1 MDSQDS
7 TVWKPPEEIEGIVL
21 DASTL
26 FGEKSGIAVPVPNM
40 TELLEAAAARYGR
53 KTVIVKSLRMLETD
67 VASALARSG
76 IDVLIA
82 EPDPEWGISSQDALE
97 VVLNTAPEMLG
108 LAPCAVGL
116 VTDLRPTAAIALR
129 LGYGAVAALAS
140 GTTIELWQKCLNR
153 GRPVCCRSNGQPPC
167 AERARLTVVLKPQAI
182 AF

>member
-1 MDSQDS
+1 MDSHDS
-7 TVWKPPEEIEGIVL
+7 TVWRPPEEIQGFVF

-26 FGEKSGIAVPVPNM
+26 FGEKSGIAVSVPHM
-40 TELLEAAAARYGR
+40 AELLEAAAARYGR
-53 KTVIVKSLRMLETD
+53 KTVIVKSLRMLGTD

-76 IDVLIA
+76 IDVLIS
-82 EPDPEWGISSQDALE
+82 EPDPEWGLSTQDALE
-97 VVLNTAPEMLG
+97 VMLHTAPEMLG

-116 VTDLRPTAAIALR
+116 LTDSRPTAAIALHC
-129 LGYGAVAALAS
+129 GYGAVAALAS

-153 GRPVCCRSNGQPPC
+153 GRPVCCRANGQPPC